1 MTDAAPNAYA
11 ERLGIAAPRLEDVV
25 KRPRLSYLELFVAA
39 LLERGG
45 PLTLDEVLYAV
56 HRVKPAEHP
65 EILRVSLMKSWA
77 GRPPV
82 VKEPD
87 GRYGIDLGSYRVDR
101 FLRRLGLRTPP
112 PHPSAP
118 PLPPLPGPDVPLS
131 KDELAIVF
139 RDGVPVMWSGVRFAA
154 SVLDAYD
161 RPMTPDEVRQAV
173 VALCGHPG
181 PPAKASR
188 RSAVPGLV
196 VTDEAGRLVLN
207 RSSTDLAA
215 VRAQARERLA
225 AYHRE
230 LADRKQ
236 LELDVAQSRRLL
248 EELIARQLGVSKAPK
263 AGKQAWRGI
272 VVAVQPRIRLTRSFD
287 ERSHSYLGFV
297 LRVHG
302 ELDGETRDFLV
313 AIGDGAQAKHEFRVG
328 DEVSGVGEWV
338 AHPDLEIADLYK
350 ASGFEVAARGPSA
363 RTSPPPT
370 TGVPPTL
377 EEYRARGHRR
387 LAALTYA
394 AKCVSCLWG
403 AEMAVEMVI
412 DPWKPKARKYRRE
425 TFCYGPKSCP
435 QYAAGPTRKVPGRM
449 GMSWEEADW
458 VDEEAT
464 RHRGSDE

>member
-1 MTDAAPNAYA
+1 
-11 ERLGIAAPRLEDVV
+11 
-25 KRPRLSYLELFVAA
+25 
-39 LLERGG
+39 
-45 PLTLDEVLYAV
+45 
-56 HRVKPAEHP
+56 VKPAEHP

-87 GRYGIDLGSYRVDR
+87 GRYGIDLGSHRIER
-101 FLRRLGLRTPP
+101 FLRRLGLRAPP
-112 PHPSAP
+112 PPSSAP

-139 RDGVPVMWSGVRFAA
+139 RDGVSVAWSGVRFAA
-154 SVLDAYD
+154 SVLDAFD
-161 RPMTPDEVRQAV
+161 RPMTPDEIREAV
-173 VALCGHPG
+173 VAFCGRRG

-196 VTDEAGRLVLN
+196 AIDPAGRFVLN
-207 RSSTDLAA
+207 RSSADLAA
-215 VRAQARERLA
+215 VRTQARERLA
-225 AYHRE
+225 SYHRE
-230 LADRKQ
+230 IADREQ
-236 LELDVAQSRRLL
+236 LERDVARSRRLL
-248 EELIARQLGVSKAPK
+248 EELIARKLGVSKAPK
-263 AGKQAWRGI
+263 AGKEAWRGV

-313 AIGDGAQAKHEFRVG
+313 AIGEGAQVKHEFRVG

-338 AHPDLEIADLYK
+338 AHPDLEVADLYK
-350 ASGFEVAARGPSA
+350 ASAFEVGARGPSP

-377 EEYRARGHRR
+377 TEYRARGHRR

-394 AKCVSCLWG
+394 AKCAKCLWG
-403 AEMAVEMVI
+403 AEMAVEMII
-412 DPWKPKARKYRRE
+412 DPWNPTKRKYRRE

-435 QYAAGPTRKVPGRM
+435 HYAAGPTRKVPGRK
-449 GMSWEEADW
+449 GMSWTEEDW
-458 VDEEAT
+458 VDDEAT
-464 RHRGSDE
+464 KHRGPDE